1 MGLVKRIKYTIS
13 AIKLIPYK
21 ILYGNRLN
29 TGKQINLGSK
39 TKIVVTKCG
48 KIEIAND
55 FESKRFC
62 YLSVQRRLHDNR
74 TALFY
79 ESECKCDVLETN

>member
-48 KIEIAND
+48 KIEIAKD

-62 YLSVQRRLHDNR
+62 YLSVQSGCMIIGQHC
-74 TALFY
+74 FY

>member
-48 KIEIAND
+48 KIEIAQTSILHPED
-55 FESKRFC
+55 CWRI
-62 YLSVQRRLHDNR
+62 LSEDING
-74 TALFY
+74 FN
-79 ESECKCDVLETN
+79 LETHCKK

>member
-48 KIEIAND
+48 KIEIANGG
-55 FESKRFC
+55 
-62 YLSVQRRLHDNR
+62 
-74 TALFY
+74 TLFFD
-79 ESECKCDVLETN
+79 EIGDKGDKTDKSG